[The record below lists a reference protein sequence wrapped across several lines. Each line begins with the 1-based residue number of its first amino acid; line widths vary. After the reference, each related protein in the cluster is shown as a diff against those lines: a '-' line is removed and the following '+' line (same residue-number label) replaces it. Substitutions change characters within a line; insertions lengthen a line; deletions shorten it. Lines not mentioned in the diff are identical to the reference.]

1 MRRLVVVTTMVVLLA
16 GCASTS
22 DGSFT
27 QPVADSTTA
36 SSSDYPSTSA
46 TDSTAPEAAGTTDS
60 SGGPVVEADATLPDS
75 ATTPGAINPDVTQ
88 ADIGQTICV
97 SGWTTTVRPSSS
109 VTGALKVEQLH
120 SGYALKG
127 DVSTSDYEED
137 HLISLELGGSPASP
151 LNLWPE
157 PYNVTG
163 GARVKDPVEN
173 KLHSLVCSNV
183 LPLAVAQS
191 AIASNWW
198 TAYETYVAGITVAP
212 VPASVAPA
220 APAPPVAPAP
230 DAGHPAG
237 ATAQC
242 NDGSY
247 SYAAHH
253 QGACSHRG
261 GVAVFY

>member
-36 SSSDYPSTSA
+36 SSSAYPSTSA
-46 TDSTAPEAAGTTDS
+46 TDSTAPAAAGTTDS

-120 SGYALKG
+120 SGYALNG

-137 HLISLELGGSPASP
+137 HLISLELGGHPTDP
-151 LNLWPE
+151 NNLWPM
-157 PYNVTG
+157 PWTG
-163 GARVKDPVEN
+163 KWNAHQKDRLEN
-173 KLHSLVCSNV
+173 LLRTLICNGTID
-183 LPLAVAQS
+183 L
-191 AIASNWW
+191 
-198 TAYETYVAGITVAP
+198 
-212 VPASVAPA
+212 
-220 APAPPVAPAP
+220 
-230 DAGHPAG
+230 
-237 ATAQC
+237 ATAQHEISS
-242 NDGSY
+242 DWVQSY
-247 SYAAHH
+247 
-253 QGACSHRG
+253 RTRIG
-261 GVAVFY
+261 GK